1 MNVAVKA
8 TPKNAGFVDRGFNNQ
23 QRKKRMADEEKE
35 IARLEAEARGEEY
48 VEESEP
54 SSESTED
61 TQVQT
66 ASNTQQEEQAS
77 QEGETQEDDDTAGL
91 SPEEK
96 SFKKR
101 YGDLRRHMQEKEKEW
116 NERLEALEKRKTK
129 QNIVPPKSDEDIEA
143 WAQQYPD
150 VAGIVEKIA
159 SQKAKEMFGKAEARL
174 KELDEAHNEA
184 LRMKAENVIRKSHE
198 DFDELRQSD
207 EFHNWADE
215 QPKWVKDALYE
226 NSDDP
231 ASVIRVIDLYKVDN
245 GLTTAAK
252 RNNRKAAASSVTKG
266 TRTSIDTKGVSG
278 QIKESDV
285 ARMSAKEFE
294 ARQDE
299 IQAAMS
305 SGKFVYDMSG
315 AAR

>member
-8 TPKNAGFVDRGFNNQ
+8 TPKNAGFVDRGFNHV
-23 QRKKRMADEEKE
+23 QRKKRMEEEEAE

-48 VEESEP
+48 VEKSEP
-54 SSESTED
+54 SGTDTED
-61 TQVQT
+61 TKVQAT
-66 ASNTQQEEQAS
+66 SNTEQKK
-77 QEGETQEDDDTAGL
+77 EDTTEVETQEDDSSL
-91 SPEEK
+91 SAEEK

-116 NERLEALEKRKTK
+116 NDRLESLEKRKATDA
-129 QNIVPPKSDEDIEA
+129 VVAPKSDEDIEA
-143 WAQQYPD
+143 WAKQYPD

-159 SQKAKEMFGKAEARL
+159 SKKAKEMFSKAEERL

-184 LRMKAENVIRKSHE
+184 LRMKAENVIRKSHD
-198 DFDELRQSD
+198 DFDELRQSE
-207 EFHNWADE
+207 EFHDWAE
-215 QPKWVKDALYE
+215 VQPKWVRDALYE
-226 NSDDP
+226 NMDDP

-245 GLTTAAK
+245 GMTPAAK
-252 RNNRKAAASSVTKG
+252 RNNRKAAASTVTKG
-266 TRTSIDTKGVSG
+266 TRTSIDAKGVSG

-285 ARMSAKEFE
+285 AKMSAKEFE